1 MKRKI
6 SKLPGHALGN
16 RWSDKCAAQ
25 KTVEPGFDKHFRFA
39 GKEISDS
46 KTLADCGIQFESVID
61 MQVSRPRLRGG
72 SFMPERMMGIAAGGT
87 IKQTIVEDKSD
98 PRQWNTDKAR
108 LINVQIVN
116 SVWFEEITGMAMPPT
131 PISMETYAS
140 TGLPFFDIYNE
151 TPSDVAGSFAAV
163 RTVSEMDVAKGVR
176 ADMVYDPTKQ
186 QICGMCSVRMRDC
199 MYVTPVLTFR
209 PS

>member
-1 MKRKI
+1 MRQKI
-6 SKLPGHALGN
+6 SKLPRHVLGN
-16 RWSDKCAAQ
+16 RWPDRRAQ
-25 KTVEPGFDKHFRFA
+25 ETVEPGFNERFVFA

-46 KTLADCGIQFESVID
+46 KTLADCGIQFESMIT
-61 MQVSRPRLRGG
+61 MQVSIIRASGR
-72 SFMPERMMGIAAGGT
+72 SCMPERMMGIAAGGT
-87 IKQTIVEDKSD
+87 IKQSIVEDKND

-163 RTVSEMDVAKGVR
+163 RTVSEMDAAKGTR

-186 QICGMCSVRMRDC
+186 QICGICSVRMRDC
-199 MYVTPVLTFR
+199 MYVTPVLIFYA
-209 PS
+209 S